1 MKNKL
6 VAFLLCL
13 VVSLGMWL
21 YVVNYISPE
30 SEAMFY
36 NIPVV
41 FEGETV
47 LTTERNLMITDISST
62 TVNMKISGNRSDLNK
77 VNSNNIVVKIDLTKV
92 YDPGETQLTYSYSF
106 PGDIPSGALT
116 VENKFPSAITITTDS
131 KRTREIPVKV
141 VYTGSAPEGFIT
153 DTENAVL
160 DYNFVNVT
168 GPSKVVE
175 LIDHARIDVDL
186 TGRVESINESFVYT
200 LCDAAGTPVNAE
212 QVVTDVAEVRLNLV
226 IQRFQ
231 VVMLKLNLTYGGG
244 TNENNVIVDLAPQSI
259 RVSGS
264 EKMLE
269 SLTELVVGS
278 VDLSTIEADTTLTFP
293 INLPEGVTNLSGVT
307 EVTAT
312 IKFDNLSIKKFQVS
326 NIQVVNVPE
335 GMEYDL
341 MSQVLEVTL
350 RGNKVLVGM
359 LDPNDIS
366 AVVDLSGKEP
376 GTFTVKA
383 SIIITNSSYS
393 AVGEMGSHSVSVTL
407 TAAAAEAEVVA
418 EDQVEE

>member
-6 VAFLLCL
+6 VAFLLSL
-13 VVSLGMWL
+13 AVSLGMWL

-30 SEAMFY
+30 SEATFY

-41 FEGETV
+41 FEGETA
-47 LTTERNLMITDISST
+47 LTTERNLIITDISST

-77 VNSNNIVVKIDLTKV
+77 VNSSNIVIKIDLTKV

-106 PGDIPSGALT
+106 PGDVPQGALN
-116 VENKFPSAITITTDS
+116 VEHKFPSTITITTDA
-131 KRTREIPVKV
+131 KKTREIPVKV
-141 VYTGSAPEGFIT
+141 VYSGSAPEGFIT

-160 DYNFVNVT
+160 DYAFVNVT
-168 GPSKVVE
+168 GPSTVVE
-175 LIDHARIDVDL
+175 QIDHARIDVDL
-186 TGRVESINESFVYT
+186 SGRNESINESFVYT
-200 LCDAAGTPVNAE
+200 LCDKESKPVNAE
-212 QVVTDVAEVRLNLV
+212 QIVTDVAEIYMKLA

-231 VVMLKLNLTYGGG
+231 EVMLKLNITYGGG
-244 TNENNVIVDLAPQSI
+244 TDESNVTVDMAPQSI

-269 SLTELVVGS
+269 ELTELVVGS
-278 VDLSTIEADTTLTFP
+278 IDLSTIDADTSLTFP
-293 INLPEGVTNLSGVT
+293 INLPEGITNLSGVT

-312 IKFDNLSIKKFQVS
+312 IDFDNLISKKFTVS

-341 MSQVLEVTL
+341 MNEALEVTL
-350 RGNKVLVGM
+350 RGNAVLIGM
-359 LDPNDIS
+359 LSADDIS

-383 SIIITNSSYS
+383 SIIISNSNFASI
-393 AVGEMGSHSVSVTL
+393 GEMGTHSVSVTL
-407 TAAAAEAEVVA
+407 TEAEAE
-418 EDQVEE
+418 E

>member
-6 VAFLLCL
+6 VAFLLSL
-13 VVSLGMWL
+13 AVSWGMWL

-30 SEAMFY
+30 SEATFY

-62 TVNMKISGNRSDLNK
+62 TVNMKIAGNRSDLNK
-77 VNSNNIVVKIDLTKV
+77 INSSNIVVKLDLSKV
-92 YDPGETQLTYSYSF
+92 YDPGETQLIYSYSF
-106 PGDIPSGALT
+106 PGDVPQGALT
-116 VENKFPSAITITTDS
+116 VTNKFPSAITITADA
-131 KRTREIPVKV
+131 KRTREIPVEV

-160 DYNFVNVT
+160 DYYYVNVT
-168 GPSKVVE
+168 GPGSVVE
-175 LIDHARIDVDL
+175 QIDRARINVNL
-186 TGRVESINESFVYT
+186 TDRTESINENFVYT
-200 LCDAAGTPVNAE
+200 LCNAE
-212 QVVTDVAEVRLNLV
+212 GIPVDAEQIVTDVAEIHMNLGIHRFQEVPLRLNV
-226 IQRFQ
+226 
-231 VVMLKLNLTYGGG
+231 TYGGG
-244 TNENNVIVDLAPQSI
+244 TDENNVTVDLAPKSI

-269 SLTELVVGS
+269 ELTELVVGT
-278 VDLSTIEADTTLTFP
+278 VDLATIDGDTTMTFP

-312 IKFDNLSIKKFQVS
+312 IDFDNLISKKFTVS

-335 GMEYDL
+335 GMVYDL
-341 MSQVLEVTL
+341 MNEALEVTL
-350 RGNKVLVGM
+350 RGNGVLIGM
-359 LDPNDIS
+359 LTPEDIS

-383 SIIITNSSYS
+383 SIIISNSTFAS
-393 AVGEMGSHSVSVTL
+393 VGEMGTHSVSVTL
-407 TAAAAEAEVVA
+407 TEAEMEA
-418 EDQVEE
+418 EE

>member
-6 VAFLLCL
+6 VAFLLSL
-13 VVSLGMWL
+13 AVSLGMWL

-47 LTTERNLMITDISST
+47 LTTERNLIITDISTT

-77 VNSNNIVVKIDLTKV
+77 VNSSNIVVKVDLSKV
-92 YDPGETQLTYSYSF
+92 YDPGETQLTYSYAF
-106 PGDIPSGALT
+106 PGDVPQGALT
-116 VENKFPSAITITTDS
+116 VENKIPSAITVTVDA

-160 DYNFVNVT
+160 DYSFINVT
-168 GPSKVVE
+168 GPSSVVE

-186 TGRVESINESFVYT
+186 TDRKESINENFVYT
-200 LCDAAGTPVNAE
+200 LCDKNNKPVDAE
-212 QVVTDVAEVRLNLV
+212 QIVTDVAEIHMNLA
-226 IQRFQ
+226 IQRFRE
-231 VVMLKLNLTYGGG
+231 VLLKLNVIYGGG
-244 TNENNVIVDLAPQSI
+244 TDESNARVELSTQSI

-269 SLTELVVGS
+269 ELTELVVGS
-278 VDLSTIEADTTLTFP
+278 IDLGTIDGDTVVNFP

-307 EVTAT
+307 EVVAT
-312 IKFDNLSIKKFQVS
+312 IDFDNLSSKKFTVD

-341 MSQVLEVTL
+341 MNEVLEVTL
-350 RGNKVLVGM
+350 RGNSVLIGM
-359 LDPNDIS
+359 LSANDIS
-366 AVVDLSGKEP
+366 AVVDLSGKEL

-383 SIIITNSSYS
+383 SIIITNSSF
-393 AVGEMGSHSVSVTL
+393 AGVGEMGTHSVSVTL
-407 TAAAAEAEVVA
+407 TEAVAEAEV
-418 EDQVEE
+418 EE

>member
-6 VAFLLCL
+6 VAFLLSL
-13 VVSLGMWL
+13 AVSFGMWL

-30 SEAMFY
+30 SEATFY

-41 FEGETV
+41 FEGETA

-77 VNSNNIVVKIDLTKV
+77 VNSSNIVIKVDLTKV
-92 YDPGETQLTYSYSF
+92 YDPGETQLNYNYSF
-106 PGDIPSGALT
+106 PGDVPQGALT
-116 VENKFPSAITITTDS
+116 VEHKVPSTITITTDA
-131 KRTREIPVKV
+131 KKTREIPVKV
-141 VYTGSAPEGFIT
+141 VYSGSAPDGFIT

-160 DYNFVNVT
+160 DYSYVNVS
-168 GPSKVVE
+168 GPSTVVE

-186 TGRVESINESFVYT
+186 TGRSESINESFVYT
-200 LCDAAGTPVNAE
+200 LCDADGKPVDAE
-212 QVVTDVAEVRLNLV
+212 QIVTDVAEIYLNLA
-226 IQRFQ
+226 IHRFQ
-231 VVMLKLNLTYGGG
+231 EVPLKLNVTYGGG
-244 TNENNVIVDLAPQSI
+244 TDEKNVSVDLSPQSI

-269 SLTELVVGS
+269 DLTELVVGS
-278 VDLSTIEADTTLTFP
+278 IDLSTIDGDTTLTFP

-307 EVTAT
+307 EVSAV
-312 IKFDNLSIKKFQVS
+312 IDFANLVSKKFTVS

-341 MSQVLEVTL
+341 MNEALEVTL
-350 RGNKVLVGM
+350 RGDAILIG
-359 LDPNDIS
+359 LLTPSDIS

-383 SIIITNSSYS
+383 TIIIANSSFAS
-393 AVGEMGSHSVSVTL
+393 IGELGTHSVSVTL
-407 TAAAAEAEVVA
+407 TEAEG
-418 EDQVEE
+418 